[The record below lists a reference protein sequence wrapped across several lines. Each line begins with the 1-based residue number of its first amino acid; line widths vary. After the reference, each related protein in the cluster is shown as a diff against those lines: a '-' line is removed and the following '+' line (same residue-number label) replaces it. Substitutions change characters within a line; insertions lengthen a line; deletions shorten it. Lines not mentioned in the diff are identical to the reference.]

1 MVYCSLYQ
9 SSSSLSIRA
18 PFAVVFMHFSHV
30 WSSNLYV
37 LLSLLAVLIVS
48 MLLNLL
54 THQKNENKKEACC
67 LLFKELPSVFD
78 ISAIRG
84 PSTEQLESFLGFL
97 NNNYRVSW
105 YKAVL

>member
-1 MVYCSLYQ
+1 
-9 SSSSLSIRA
+9 
-18 PFAVVFMHFSHV
+18 MHSFHV
-30 WSSNLYV
+30 WSSIFLCFVEFGGGSYCFNV
-37 LLSLLAVLIVS
+37 VESFDS
-48 MLLNLL
+48 S
-54 THQKNENKKEACC
+54 KNENKKEACC